1 MALIAPTCSEQEL
14 IAAARDGSDLAF
26 EELYSRYRE
35 RIGAFILGRVHDHGR
50 AEDIAQEVFIA
61 ALRRLRAN
69 DRAIAFKPWIYEIAK
84 NACIDEFR
92 RSRRTREVS
101 LDADGEFEGGHRAL
115 LSIAPTPPAAVES
128 KQRLEDLRGA
138 FGGLSG
144 NHHQLLVMRE
154 FEGLSYEEIGVRTGM
169 SRQMVESALFRAR
182 RKLTEEYDE
191 LASGRRCQQV
201 QSAIEDGRALA
212 LRSFGIRER
221 RRLTRHLAHCQP
233 CRVKAHL
240 AGVDESLIKPRSIGA
255 KIAALLPIP
264 LWRWPWRGGSG
275 ARDVVVRTGS
285 HHVAL
290 QSVAAAAEPA
300 AATTSLGAAAVTA
313 AAIALAG
320 VGGAVLGGLPTR
332 PGHPVRATPAGA
344 LNTRMTSHGSS
355 PALPAT
361 PTINS
366 VRLPA
371 SRTAGSASAARRGG
385 HRSGNV
391 RRAPAAGGPLAAG
404 TPAKAA
410 PGGSSGSSGSTTGLP
425 DPVHGSPAIS
435 PTSATGSTAV
445 PGVAKTAPTRVPGL
459 ANTVSSVLS
468 RPLGSAA
475 PTATP
480 LPPPPVSSLPST
492 VQTTAKTVTSAV
504 STGTSAVPST

>member
-1 MALIAPTCSEQEL
+1 M

-92 RSRRTREVS
+92 RSRRTHEVS

-138 FGGLSG
+138 FGGLSD

-201 QSAIEDGRALA
+201 QSAIEDGRALS

-221 RRLTRHLAHCQP
+221 RQLTRHLAHCQP

-240 AGVDESLIKPRSIGA
+240 AGVDESLFKPRSIGA

-264 LWRWPWRGGSG
+264 LWRWPGRGGSG
-275 ARDVVVRTGS
+275 AKGAVVRTGS

-290 QSVAAAAEPA
+290 QSVAAAAEPT
-300 AATTSLGAAAVTA
+300 AATTSLGAAAVAA

-320 VGGAVLGGLPTR
+320 VGGAVLSGLPTR
-332 PGHPVRATPAGA
+332 PGHPVRPTSAGA
-344 LNTRMTSHGSS
+344 LGTRTTSHGSS
-355 PALPAT
+355 SAMPAT
-361 PTINS
+361 DTANS
-366 VRLPA
+366 VRRQD
-371 SRTAGSASAARRGG
+371 SRTAALRSAAPGV
-385 HRSGNV
+385 HRPSDV
-391 RRAPAAGGPLAAG
+391 RAPAAGDEPLTAG
-404 TPAKAA
+404 APAKSA
-410 PGGSSGSSGSTTGLP
+410 PGGSSGSTTRLP
-425 DPVHGSPAIS
+425 GPVHGSP
-435 PTSATGSTAV
+435 TGAAGSTAVTAV
-445 PGVAKTAPTRVPGL
+445 PGVAKTAPARVPTL

-480 LPPPPVSSLPST
+480 LPPAPVSSLPST
-492 VQTTAKTVTSAV
+492 VQTTTKTVTSAV
-504 STGTSAVPST
+504 STATSALPGT